1 MNRNYIS
8 GFILTALSVCL
19 SLSVSASIISTDT
32 TIPLGTVLS
41 NQTFNTGDPD
51 EFTVNCNE
59 ISIHSRNYIGNPWG
73 TTCGMSP
80 TAIPNWYFDETS
92 SNINNASYV
101 DINLTGEEGEFTNL
115 YLQGASTGASTL
127 IIGFSATAGGAYSN
141 GVPLYLMTNRCDDL
155 DTPIPAGTK
164 SIRIARILG
173 IWAGI
178 HAGDTPV
185 ENGEFWLKDITVTT
199 QFDDETTSVKLTEA
213 TSFKVDFNGEEIA
226 ASEAAQIEVYD
237 ISGKLVLQS
246 NGTNAVSTEGLSKG
260 IYIIKAESV
269 SGKTLVT
276 KIVK

>member
-59 ISIHSRNYIGNPWG
+59 ISITNRMFSG
-73 TTCGMSP
+73 TSCGVSPMMSV
-80 TAIPNWYFDETS
+80 WSFDETS
-92 SNINNASYV
+92 SNINNSSYV
-101 DINLTGEEGEFTNL
+101 DINLTGEEGEFAEL
-115 YLQGASTGASTL
+115 YLRGITAGTWGSTAV
-127 IIGFSATAGGAYSN
+127 IGFSTGDGVYSN
-141 GVPLYLMTNRCDDL
+141 GVDLELPLGVMQCYYVNII
-155 DTPIPAGTK
+155 PPAGTK
-164 SIRIARILG
+164 NIRIARVLG
-173 IWAGI
+173 TWAGI
-178 HAGDTPV
+178 YTGDSSL
-185 ENGEFWLKDITVTT
+185 ENGLFQLKDIIVTT
-199 QFDDETTSVKLTEA
+199 QFDDETTSVELTKA
-213 TSFKVDFNGEEIA
+213 TSLKVDFNGEEITV
-226 ASEAAQIEVYD
+226 SEAVQIEVYN

-246 NGTNAVSTEGLSKG
+246 SGTNAVSTEGLSKG